1 MRNEQE
7 FKALVM
13 QKVHQQQ
20 DQKRRRL
27 QKIRAVTA
35 TLSAVAL
42 VICGVAAVTLFIRAN
57 PTVDFGAQD
66 GPYGGGNRFFFLFNR
81 GTAEEEAGWDNS
93 ASIEDTEGDDY
104 FYSTD
109 IGKGD
114 TALGDDADVPGEE
127 MSGSVGSAVG
137 GTTSD
142 SPQSTDKNS
151 NGAEGSANTE
161 KDLTGSEQNESTGS
175 SAAYPNSGG
184 ADGVTDAEEDLPNCG
199 GSAESDQ
206 PNAET
211 GSDAPEES
219 VKVYLYLEEIHP
231 EKAALKLSGGRTEDL
246 DAIAPIV
253 SELESIF
260 TKASATE
267 KTGDAVLFALRF
279 ENGYTEGTYRFCEG
293 NIMTL
298 IIKDKTES
306 YLVKSTDYLRLL
318 HLLQQTEFTT
328 TE

>member
-57 PTVDFGAQD
+57 PTVDYGAQD
-66 GPYGGGNRFFFLFNR
+66 VPYGGGNRFFFLFNR

-93 ASIEDTEGDDY
+93 ASIEGTEGDDY

-109 IGKGD
+109 IGEGN
-114 TALGDDADVPGEE
+114 TASDSDKDAPGEE

-151 NGAEGSANTE
+151 DGADGVDDTEEDLPGSV
-161 KDLTGSEQNESTGS
+161 QNESAGS
-175 SAAYPNSGG
+175 SEAYPNSG
-184 ADGVTDAEEDLPNCG
+184 ATDSD

-219 VKVYLYLEEIHP
+219 IKFCLYLEEIHP

-267 KTGDAVLFALRF
+267 KTGDVVVFALRF
-279 ENGYTEGTYRFCEG
+279 ENGYAGGTYRFCEG

-298 IIKDKTES
+298 TINNKTES

>member
-93 ASIEDTEGDDY
+93 ASIEGTEGDDY

-109 IGKGD
+109 IGEGNTD
-114 TALGDDADVPGEE
+114 SDGDADVPGEE

-142 SPQSTDKNS
+142 SPQSTDKDS
-151 NGAEGSANTE
+151 NGADGVTDTE
-161 KDLTGSEQNESTGS
+161 EDLPGSEQNESTGS
-175 SAAYPNSGG
+175 SAAYPNS
-184 ADGVTDAEEDLPNCG
+184 G

-219 VKVYLYLEEIHP
+219 VKFCLYLEEIHP

>member
-27 QKIRAVTA
+27 QKIRAATA
-35 TLSAVAL
+35 TLSAIAL
-42 VICGVAAVTLFIRAN
+42 VVCGVAAVTLFIRAN
-57 PTVDFGAQD
+57 PAVDLGAQD
-66 GPYGGGNRFFFLFNR
+66 GPYGGNKGNWFFSLFYR
-81 GTAEEEAGWDNS
+81 GSVDEEDSGWGSS
-93 ASIEDTEGDDY
+93 ASIGDGDDSY
-104 FYSTD
+104 NTD
-109 IGKGD
+109 MGEGN
-114 TALGDDADVPGEE
+114 TASDDDADVPEAVVGE
-127 MSGSVGSAVG
+127 SVGSAVD

-151 NGAEGSANTE
+151 DGADGVTDTE
-161 KDLTGSEQNESTGS
+161 KDLPGSAQNESTGS
-175 SAAYPNSGG
+175 SEGYLPNSG
-184 ADGVTDAEEDLPNCG
+184 VTD
-199 GSAESDQ
+199 SD
-206 PNAET
+206 NTA
-211 GSDAPEES
+211 SDAPEEDA
-219 VKVYLYLEEIHP
+219 KICLYLEEIHT
-231 EKAALKLSGGRTEDL
+231 EKAASLKLSGGRTEDL

-260 TKASATE
+260 TEASATE

-279 ENGYTEGTYRFCEG
+279 ENGYAGGTYRFCEG
-293 NIMTL
+293 NVMTL
-298 IIKDKTES
+298 TVKDKTES